1 MKPIYLIY
9 LRKSFVALAFTFSH
23 YFCFA
28 QAISTTVDKRDI
40 LIGEQI
46 TYNLNIDL
54 PSADYKIDI
63 NIPDSLEH
71 FDFIEKTAGVIT
83 YTNGKYA
90 WEQKIIFTSFDSGSY
105 AFPSF
110 PFRINHLNTVSENL
124 STDSILINVGYMP
137 IDKEG
142 NPRDIKTILEV
153 EYFNWLWVIIAAM
166 VLAFLIF
173 LFFLIRYLRKN
184 KKQLP
189 ALHNHNAFKEAMQA
203 LEQLRNA
210 NESASIPVK
219 EYHTKLADVLKVYYS
234 KATRQNVLN
243 KTTEEILTKL
253 KAHQLN
259 AETAL
264 HTSEALQTGDAT
276 KFAKYHPTFTEN
288 ELALNY
294 LKNTIEE
301 IENLRNT
308 KK

>member
-1 MKPIYLIY
+1 MKPIYTIY
-9 LRKSFVALAFTFSH
+9 SRRSFMVLAFVLTH
-23 YFCFA
+23 VFCFS
-28 QAISTTVDKRDI
+28 QAISTTVDKKDI

-71 FDFIEKTAGVIT
+71 FDIIEKTVGNVNN
-83 YTNGKYA
+83 TNGKYA
-90 WEQKIIFTSFDSGSY
+90 WQQKIVFTSFDSGSY

-110 PFRINHLNTVSENL
+110 PFRINHLNTVSQNL
-124 STDSILINVGYMP
+124 STDSIRINVGYMP

-153 EYFNWLWVIIAAM
+153 DYFNWLWVIIGAAI
-166 VLAFLIF
+166 LLFLVF

-184 KKQLP
+184 KRQLP
-189 ALHNHNAFKEAMQA
+189 TLQNQNAFKEAMQA
-203 LEQLRNA
+203 LEQLRKN
-210 NESASIPVK
+210 NENGTIPVK

-234 KATRQNVLN
+234 RASRQNVLN

-253 KAHQLN
+253 KAHELN

-264 HTSEALQTGDAT
+264 QTSVALQTGDAT
-276 KFAKYHPTFTEN
+276 KFAKYNPSFTEN

-301 IENLRNT
+301 IEKLRNT

>member
-1 MKPIYLIY
+1 MKPIYTKY
-9 LRKSFVALAFTFSH
+9 LRRSVLALAFMLVHF
-23 YFCFA
+23 FCFA

-46 TYNLNIDL
+46 TYNLSIDL

-71 FDFIEKTAGVIT
+71 FDIIEKNAGVINN
-83 YTNGKYA
+83 TNGKYA
-90 WEQKIIFTSFDSGSY
+90 WQQKIIFTSFDSGSY
-105 AFPSF
+105 TFPAF
-110 PFRINHLNTVSENL
+110 PFRINHLNTVSQNL
-124 STDSILINVGYMP
+124 STDSIRINVGYMP

-153 EYFNWLWVIIAAM
+153 EYFNWLWVIIGAA
-166 VLAFLIF
+166 VFLFLVF
-173 LFFLIRYLRKN
+173 LFFLIRNLRKN
-184 KKQLP
+184 KRQLP
-189 ALHNHNAFKEAMQA
+189 ALQNHNAFKEAMQA
-203 LEQLRNA
+203 LEQLRKA
-210 NESASIPVK
+210 NENATIPVK

-234 KATRQNVLN
+234 KASRQNVLN

-253 KAHQLN
+253 KAHELN

-264 HTSEALQTGDAT
+264 KTSEALKTGDAT
-276 KFAKYHPTFTEN
+276 KFAKYHPSFTEN

-301 IENLRNT
+301 IEKLRHT
-308 KK
+308 KN

>member
-1 MKPIYLIY
+1 MNSIYTIY
-9 LRKSFVALAFTFSH
+9 LRRSLVMLTFVLSHVFSF
-23 YFCFA
+23 C

-63 NIPDSLEH
+63 AIPDSLEH
-71 FDFIEKTAGVIT
+71 FDIIEKTGGNVNN
-83 YTNGKYA
+83 TNGKYA
-90 WEQKIIFTSFDSGSY
+90 WQQKIVFTSFDSGSF

-110 PFRINHLNTVSENL
+110 PFRINHLNTISQNL

-153 EYFNWLWVIIAAM
+153 EYFNWLWVIIGATI
-166 VLAFLIF
+166 LAFLVF

-189 ALHNHNAFKEAMQA
+189 ALHNQNAFKEAMQA
-203 LEQLRNA
+203 LEQLRKA
-210 NESASIPVK
+210 NEGGSVPVK

-234 KATRQNVLN
+234 KASRQNVLN
-243 KTTEEILTKL
+243 KTTEEILNKL
-253 KAHQLN
+253 KSHQLN
-259 AETAL
+259 AETAI

-301 IENLRNT
+301 IEKLRHT
-308 KK
+308 KN